1 MQTGKISLSVNRIA
15 QLEVA
20 PGRSQTI
27 YWDART
33 PNLGLRVTRT
43 GNKSFI
49 FEASLNDS
57 TVRMTIGSVSS
68 WSIPQAQAEA
78 RRLKV
83 LTDQGIDPREQRE
96 ELKAKSMANQLKAV
110 PAIDIWHEY
119 TSAKKPTWGER
130 HYQDHLEMVRQG
142 GDLIARGRKTGDSNV
157 KQPGILRPILTMP
170 LSKITRDEVHAWLRL
185 ESAKRPARTRIA
197 LSALKAFLTWTG
209 DQTKYKLLADTSA
222 CDRLARELPAKKA
235 KNDCLQVEQLPLWF
249 GAVKKMN
256 NPVLS
261 AYLQILLLTGARRN
275 ELAALK
281 WDDVDLQWKMAT
293 LKDKIE
299 GQRQIPITPYVS
311 SLLNQLPRVNA
322 YVFSSVSAKSGRI
335 VEPRKAH
342 NGALERAGLPP
353 LSIHGLRRSFGTLA
367 EWVECPAGIS
377 AQIMGHKPTAIA
389 ERHYRRRPI
398 DLLRMWHTKI
408 ELFILEQAG
417 ILQPVDSDQKLRLV
431 A

>member
-1 MQTGKISLSVNRIA
+1 MI
-15 QLEVA
+15 
-20 PGRSQTI
+20 
-27 YWDART
+27 
-33 PNLGLRVTRT
+33 
-43 GNKSFI
+43 
-49 FEASLNDS
+49 
-57 TVRMTIGSVSS
+57 
-68 WSIPQAQAEA
+68 
-78 RRLKV
+78 
-83 LTDQGIDPREQRE
+83 
-96 ELKAKSMANQLKAV
+96 
-110 PAIDIWHEY
+110 
-119 TSAKKPTWGER
+119 
-130 HYQDHLEMVRQG
+130 RQG
-142 GDLIARGRKTGDSNV
+142 GDLITRGRKIGDSNV

-170 LSKITRDEVHAWLRL
+170 LARITRDEVHAWLRL
-185 ESAKRPARTRIA
+185 ESAKRPARARIA
-197 LSALKAFLTWTG
+197 LSALKAFLTWAG
-209 DQTKYKLLADTSA
+209 DQTKYKALADTSA

-249 GAVKKMN
+249 GAVKRMN

-299 GQRQIPITPYVS
+299 GQRQIPITPYVA
-311 SLLNQLPRVNA
+311 SLLHQLPRVNA

-342 NGALERAGLPP
+342 NSALERAGLPP

-398 DLLRMWHTKI
+398 DLLRVWHTKI
-408 ELFILEQAG
+408 EAFILEQAEV
-417 ILQPVDSDQKLRLV
+417 LTPVAIDMKLKLV